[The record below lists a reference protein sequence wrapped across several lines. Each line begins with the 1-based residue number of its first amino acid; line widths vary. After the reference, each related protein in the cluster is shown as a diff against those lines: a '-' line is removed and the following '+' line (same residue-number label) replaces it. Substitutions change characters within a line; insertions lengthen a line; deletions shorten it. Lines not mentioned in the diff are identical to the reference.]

1 MMRWIG
7 ERADG
12 RASLRQLIEA
22 GLKEVEAHGLD
33 VLSPFRGKHP
43 GDLAL
48 PRKYEIAQ
56 AINRLRS
63 LHVKGGDKG

>member
-1 MMRWIG
+1 
-7 ERADG
+7 
-12 RASLRQLIEA
+12 
-22 GLKEVEAHGLD
+22 LKEVEAHGLD